1 MSARLPCFFNA
12 APALPEARAPDL
24 AAIRAYYAAAQ
35 EDYHRWSSG
44 YNMHFGYWARG
55 MSLFDREAMLE
66 RMNLE
71 AAAAMALPAEKTS
84 HVVDLGCG
92 AGATARAIA
101 RRHSRAEVTGVTL
114 VGEQIELGRRL
125 NREAGF
131 ARRVGFVLSDF
142 TATWI
147 GSASQDAAV
156 AIESFCYA
164 PGAGKAPAIREA
176 ARLLA
181 PGGRLVV
188 VDGFLA
194 SGVPRGVVGWVYRHW
209 CAGWAVGELAQL
221 EEFRHELALA
231 GFEDIVVR
239 DLSWSTIACAAHIPW
254 VAFTHM
260 VRELWRGGGRLSAWR
275 WRHIAASWL
284 SIPLGLARGTFCYC
298 MVTATKAR

>member
-1 MSARLPCFFNA
+1 MSARLPCLSPTM
-12 APALPEARAPDL
+12 PASPEARPPDL

-35 EDYHRWSSG
+35 EDYHRWSPG

-71 AAAAMALPAEKTS
+71 VAAALELPAEKTS

-92 AGATARAIA
+92 AGATSRAIA
-101 RRHSRAEVTGVTL
+101 RRHARAEVTGVTL

-125 NREAGF
+125 NREAGL
-131 ARRVGFVLSDF
+131 ARRVGFVFCDF

-164 PGAGKAPAIREA
+164 SGAGKAPAIREA

-194 SGVPRGVVGWVYRHW
+194 APEPRGLVGWIYRHW
-209 CAGWAVGELAQL
+209 CAGWVVRELAQL
-221 EEFRHELALA
+221 EEFRRELAAA

-239 DLSWSTIACAAHIPW
+239 DLSWRAIPCAAHIPW
-254 VAFTHM
+254 VALTHM
-260 VRELWRGGGRLSAWR
+260 VRELWRGDGRLPAWR

-284 SIPLGLARGTFCYC
+284 SIPLGVARGTFRYS
-298 MVTATKAR
+298 MVTARKAR